1 MTNLVQ
7 RELDKAEEYVFR
19 KLFGSPE
26 NPVISQKL
34 RFIMIAKQI
43 NFDEFINEK
52 IKIFEMFAS
61 DFMDENGF
69 FRGKQISQALILKF
83 PALTGLELPD
93 VRPLE
98 LVEILD
104 ELIGFDKLG
113 KLIQEF

>member
-1 MTNLVQ
+1 MTKTIQ

-19 KLFGSPE
+19 KLFGSLE

-34 RFIMIAKQI
+34 RFFMVAKQI

-52 IKIFEMFAS
+52 IKIFEMFAE

-69 FRGKQISQALILKF
+69 FRGKQISQALVLKF

-104 ELIGFDKLG
+104 KLIGFDNIG
-113 KLIQEF
+113 KMIQEF